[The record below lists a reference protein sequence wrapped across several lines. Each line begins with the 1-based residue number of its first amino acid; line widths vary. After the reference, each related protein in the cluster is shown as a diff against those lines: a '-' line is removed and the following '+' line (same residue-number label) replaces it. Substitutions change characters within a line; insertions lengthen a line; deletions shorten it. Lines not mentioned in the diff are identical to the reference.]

1 MGDIVPANNKL
12 KLAIGELINAKS
24 RETKLKNAIM
34 SIEKDYD
41 VIIMDSGPSAGIMM
55 DNVLTASNGIIIPM
69 EPETF
74 AIDGLASL

>member
-1 MGDIVPANNKL
+1 MGDIALANNKL

-41 VIIMDSGPSAGIMM
+41 VIIMDSYQQA
-55 DNVLTASNGIIIPM
+55 L
-69 EPETF
+69 
-74 AIDGLASL
+74 